1 LICKVFK
8 GNAHCLNSAIL
19 QFLLLVKN
27 DLICGAMENNRAQ
40 LLQASFG
47 KYFEVPIEAWQYF
60 GDLCEE
66 IYFKKNEIM
75 KMAGTTEQYGYFILK
90 GSCGTFLWKE
100 NNDVCIELVMED
112 NFFGDDMSIILN
124 KATPLETRALEH
136 VHALRISK
144 QNIME
149 LKKTQIGQMIF
160 LIASEHGFVL
170 KQQQQIDLLLKT
182 AEERYQDI
190 LQNKPEW
197 IQRFSQKHI
206 ASYLGITTQS
216 LSRIRNK

>member
-1 LICKVFK
+1 M
-8 GNAHCLNSAIL
+8 G
-19 QFLLLVKN
+19 
-27 DLICGAMENNRAQ
+27 NNRAQ

-47 KYFEVPIEAWQYF
+47 KYFEVPLNAWQFF

-66 IYFKKNEIM
+66 VYFKKNEIM
-75 KMAGTTEQYGYFILK
+75 KMAGTAEQFGYFILE

-100 NNDVCIELVMED
+100 NNDVCIELVLED
-112 NFFGDDMSIILN
+112 NFFGDDMSMITN
-124 KATPLETRALEH
+124 ATTPLETRALEPLR
-136 VHALRISK
+136 ALRISK

-149 LKKTQIGQMIF
+149 LKKTPMGQMIF
-160 LIASEHGFVL
+160 LIASENGFVL

-182 AEERYQDI
+182 AEARYLEI
-190 LQNKPEW
+190 VENKPEW

-216 LSRIRNK
+216 LSRIRNKQTMK